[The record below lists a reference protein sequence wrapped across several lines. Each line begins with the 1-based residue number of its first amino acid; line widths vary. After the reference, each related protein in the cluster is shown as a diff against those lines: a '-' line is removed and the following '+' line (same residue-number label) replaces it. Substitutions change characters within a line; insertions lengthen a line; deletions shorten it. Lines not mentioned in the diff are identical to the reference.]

1 MKRVDVEIVAK
12 ETIKPTSST
21 DLPRTYTLSCLDQI
35 AVDAYIPFVLFLPN
49 NNTSRGG
56 IITDDV
62 VSKRSKLLK
71 ETLPAILSR
80 FYPFVGKLKDN
91 VVIEGNSEGG
101 VFYVEARVKQTLEEF
116 LCHPDDDKI
125 RELLPEKPHINES
138 WMGNNYAIGV
148 QVNIFGCGGIGL
160 SMVLSHKIIDFQT
173 YMIFMK
179 AWAAAVKGE
188 PETISPSFVA
198 SDVFPSD
205 PNLLLSHKPRKS
217 SQLFSTKRFVFDS
230 TVLAIL
236 KSQPVANNTSRGPT
250 RMEATT
256 ALIWK
261 AAAKASSEVKAF
273 NQQSPYVMLSVV
285 NIRKRS
291 SPPLPENSIGNLFT
305 PAVALCFP
313 TSKPDL
319 PTLIGELRDSIA
331 KENSE
336 KIESMKGE
344 NGLKMIKESFKHQ
357 MDAISETEYVMV
369 TTSVLNMGIYDLDF
383 GWGKPV
389 WFYYINPS
397 MTSRLL
403 VLIDTPQGD
412 VGVEAIV
419 TLTSDEMEIFQ
430 CDTELLS
437 YATLNPCPL

>member
-205 PNLLLSHKPRKS
+205 PNLLLSHKP
-217 SQLFSTKRFVFDS
+217 L
-230 TVLAIL
+230 
-236 KSQPVANNTSRGPT
+236 
-250 RMEATT
+250 
-256 ALIWK
+256 
-261 AAAKASSEVKAF
+261 
-273 NQQSPYVMLSVV
+273 V